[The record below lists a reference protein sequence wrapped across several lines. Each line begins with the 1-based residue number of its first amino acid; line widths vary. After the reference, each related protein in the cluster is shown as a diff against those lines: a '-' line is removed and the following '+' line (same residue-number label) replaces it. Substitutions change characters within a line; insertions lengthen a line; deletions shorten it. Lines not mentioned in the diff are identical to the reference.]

1 MSLTLSFLPS
11 FTGIVSLQPPVES
24 LCGALGGVPQGEV
37 GQIPLR
43 PQGAPRLVGERQA
56 TRPHVLGEK
65 CWKVGEKGWGF
76 WEPEARMGM
85 RGPASLRGSLPK
97 GGNAWAA
104 LGGLGESR
112 QPPTGGQGRQ
122 QEPGKGREEPKAVL
136 DNQIL

>member
-24 LCGALGGVPQGEV
+24 FCGALGGVLQGEV

-43 PQGAPRLVGERQA
+43 PQGSPRLVGEKQA

-97 GGNAWAA
+97 GGSAWAA
-104 LGGLGESR
+104 LGGAWR
-112 QPPTGGQGRQ
+112 KQTTTQGRQ